1 MNKVKKFAHKGRFAV
16 IERFRKHIIVYAI
29 AGGLVSAGLFLAFD
43 RQMQFYLLGAGV
55 ISVLYTLPI
64 FGKKMRLRD
73 FSYIKIFL
81 IACVWA
87 YVTET
92 IPLLRND
99 VERNLIGYLFV
110 ERVCFF
116 LAITIPFDIR
126 DLEVDKV
133 NHVKTIPT
141 LLGASNATYL
151 SLGLICI
158 AGLIEWFV
166 IQDQHIGSTSAIMAY
181 VVTAVIIWMVR
192 TKKNDYYFSGLLD
205 GTIMLPYLMLVIN
218 G

>member
-1 MNKVKKFAHKGRFAV
+1 LYSSLHIGLCSVVLYLFSVQRFGFDVSSDYLSFLLASTVFTYSIHRIIGMNKVKKFAHKGRFAV

-92 IPLLRND
+92 IPLLRN
-99 VERNLIGYLFV
+99 VF
-110 ERVCFF
+110 
-116 LAITIPFDIR
+116 
-126 DLEVDKV
+126 
-133 NHVKTIPT
+133 
-141 LLGASNATYL
+141 ASFWRLRFPLT
-151 SLGLICI
+151 S
-158 AGLIEWFV
+158 V
-166 IQDQHIGSTSAIMAY
+166 ISRSTRSIMSRQSPHFSALVMQHTCL
-181 VVTAVIIWMVR
+181 W
-192 TKKNDYYFSGLLD
+192 D
-205 GTIMLPYLMLVIN
+205 
-218 G
+218 

>member
-92 IPLLRND
+92 IPLLRN
-99 VERNLIGYLFV
+99 
-110 ERVCFF
+110 
-116 LAITIPFDIR
+116 
-126 DLEVDKV
+126 